1 MSKASFDIS
10 RSLDGFITA
19 ANQRPEEPLGE
30 GGHRL
35 HEWAFASSDDRDRA
49 LLAHAAWGVWA
60 MMS

>member
-1 MSKASFDIS
+1 MSKGIFDMNM
-10 RSLDGFITA
+10 SLDGFITA

-30 GGHRL
+30 GGQRL
-35 HEWAFASSDDRDRA
+35 HDWAFAGGDDRDRA